1 MRRPI
6 LLLLGAAAVVAAGCS
21 PLLASFDFGGDEA
34 TTFVTSVAAGEPQRA
49 YDLLCPATRFG
60 VPFESFR
67 NAVEH
72 NGFLLAA
79 TGVTINKY
87 ESGGGLAVVQKGWLE
102 SSSGVAAASFYL
114 SKIDQAWCLTGI
126 EIGGSP
132 VLPAPGASAA
142 AVGAAPAADRGRLA
156 APLRNEAYRAY
167 GLSNVATR
175 RYRMTTGDEQYVGTQ
190 RADLLD
196 VGPSEARFRV
206 VRAGGLATL
215 GSLEVVLQADGI
227 HLAASS
233 QGTVKDRTLILPA
246 KLPDGATWQSE
257 YAIGSGDGATHYRG
271 TDVVEGRET
280 VSTPA
285 GAFDAIRIVSN
296 ATVESAGTRATVR
309 TTVWYALDVG
319 SVRTESETTVEGA
332 VPTKV
337 VVELIDVG
345 KPSPE
350 RAVIH
355 LSRKGLD

>member
-1 MRRPI
+1 M
-6 LLLLGAAAVVAAGCS
+6 AAAGCS

-34 TTFVTSVAAGEPQRA
+34 STFVKAVAEGEPQRA

-60 VPFESFR
+60 IPYESFR
-67 NAVEH
+67 SAVEH
-72 NGFLLAA
+72 NAFLLAA

-87 ESGGGLAVVQKGWLE
+87 ESGGGLAVIQKGWLE

-132 VLPAPGASAA
+132 VLPAPGALAPVSGAASAA
-142 AVGAAPAADRGRLA
+142 ERARLA

-167 GLSNVATR
+167 GLSNTATR

-190 RADLLD
+190 RTDLLEA
-196 VGPSEARFRV
+196 GPAEARFRV

-215 GSLEVVLQADGI
+215 GSLEVVLQSDGI

-233 QGTVKDRTLILPA
+233 QGRVKDRTLILPA

-257 YAIGSGDGATHYRG
+257 YVIGPDETGTHYRG

-280 VSTPA
+280 VNTPA
-285 GAFDAIRIVSN
+285 GAFDAIRIVSD
-296 ATVESAGTRATVR
+296 ATVESGGTRATVR

-319 SVRTESETTVEGA
+319 SVRSESETTVEGG
-332 VPTKV
+332 VPAKV
-337 VVELIDVG
+337 LVELIDRG
-345 KPSPE
+345 STG
-350 RAVIH
+350 
-355 LSRKGLD
+355 SR